1 MSRKFVTINC
11 HEDVKAMLRLIA
23 EDDSMNKTLRKIIS
37 PIADLV
43 TDLRTIHGY
52 KVVTLKV
59 TKHPMRP
66 IVIIEIFPQDKFFNP
81 LKKKVETIEQ

>member
-11 HEDVKAMLRLIA
+11 HEDIKAMLRLIA
-23 EDDSMNKTLRKIIS
+23 ENESMNKTLRRILT
-37 PIADLV
+37 PIVDIL
-43 TDLRTIHGY
+43 TELKTIHGY